1 MVNWPVVELADASVV
16 LVADIDRGG
25 IFAQVIGTLDLLAP
39 HERQRVLGVIVNK
52 FRGDCRLFED
62 GVRILEARTGLPI
75 LFVIERCCSSEA
87 QRTSAR
93 QIAAGKGISKEAHL
107 PSVDAAR
114 LI

>member
-1 MVNWPVVELADASVV
+1 MVNWPVVELAEASVV

-75 LFVIERCCSSEA
+75 LFVIERCLLFRSSKHICSPDRGRE
-87 QRTSAR
+87 RHIKR
-93 QIAAGKGISKEAHL
+93 G
-107 PSVDAAR
+107 
-114 LI
+114 